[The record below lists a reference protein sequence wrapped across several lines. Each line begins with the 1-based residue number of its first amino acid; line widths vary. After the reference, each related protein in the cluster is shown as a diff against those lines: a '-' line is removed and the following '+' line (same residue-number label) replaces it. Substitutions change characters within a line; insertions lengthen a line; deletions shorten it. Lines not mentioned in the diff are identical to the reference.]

1 MRAIFSRTG
10 TRTTLAAAKKAKW
23 GILISAAGVWRT
35 EGFEFWVGDNGAWS
49 DFMQKVPFN
58 EKRFSRFVGW
68 VSAQIQNG
76 NPPRWIALP
85 DIVMGG
91 TKSLDLSLSWL
102 RWLKRIPAMAHTRFM
117 LVVQNG
123 METCPETLIRL
134 RRVIG
139 PMVGVFV
146 GGDTEWKLRTKGF
159 WRAFTHMLGAILHIG
174 RVNSAKRIES
184 CGKIEADSFDGTSI
198 SRFPKTL
205 PELERARYGAV
216 LAQSQIDIE
225 DYLRRAS

>member
-1 MRAIFSRTG
+1 MRSFFSRTG
-10 TRTTLAAAKKAKW
+10 TRTTLAAAKKARW
-23 GILISAAGVWRT
+23 GILVSASGVWRT
-35 EGFEFWVGDNGAWS
+35 EGFDIWVADNGAWS
-49 DFMQKVPFN
+49 DFTQ
-58 EKRFSRFVGW
+58 EKAFDANRFARFIGW
-68 VSAQIQNG
+68 VAAQAKAG

-91 TKSLDLSLSWL
+91 VASLDLSMAWL
-102 RWLKRIPAMAHTRFM
+102 RWLRRIPAMASTRFM

-123 METCPETLIRL
+123 MEACADTLARL
-134 RRVIG
+134 RRIVG

-146 GGDTEWKLRTKGF
+146 GGDTAWRLQTKGF
-159 WRAFTHMLGAILHIG
+159 WRAFTHMLGALLHVG

-198 SRFPKTL
+198 VRFPKTL

-225 DYLRRAS
+225 DYLRRAA